1 MKALFTVASL
11 YGLSTLAVFLTSN
24 ILNETLFDP
33 FVRIPIGTALVTAF
47 LKYMYEKRRQI
58 DLEEYDDED
67 IKEDGVCNG
76 DDGGRS
82 GS

>member
-24 ILNETLFDP
+24 ILNETLSDP